1 MIETCPC
8 QTDMKK
14 VKYFTEKLLD
24 LQNIFLGF
32 GTVGY
37 LDCMC
42 LASGE
47 RVFDD
52 LLSSLLHDIETLLTL
67 DSGIDTA
74 DDEDDDDIKDSLQ
87 CFSLCDSCTS
97 IIPRV
102 KNIK

>member
-1 MIETCPC
+1 
-8 QTDMKK
+8 
-14 VKYFTEKLLD
+14 
-24 LQNIFLGF
+24 
-32 GTVGY
+32 
-37 LDCMC
+37 MC

-52 LLSSLLHDIETLLTL
+52 LLSSLLHDIETLLAL

-102 KNIK
+102 KQNIKKLHDDMICL